1 MGVCDPPS
9 EGVKDMVHAAWDW
22 TATTHPAEDL
32 ELVLLSVAADRGV
45 PGKGLHGWPI
55 GLDLF
60 DKRGDRVAK
69 IFTGGG
75 TETIHVLATSG
86 VADSVRESVTK
97 RPCKTAR
104 VDTCVDSLVKY
115 EDLVSSVLEVAG
127 PQTKI
132 TVFESFKGS
141 EQLGRTVYVGAPTSA
156 VRLRIYEKHLESP
169 GLFEPGT
176 NRIEVQLRPPSR
188 SKEAVSTWD
197 RWATFGASKLS
208 RRVGEVLGQKI
219 EPAGSLEKKRGTPT
233 LEESLEAMGKQYGP
247 SVERFLALSGGD
259 LDTVLGHL
267 LRS

>member
-1 MGVCDPPS
+1 MGGLRPASGRV
-9 EGVKDMVHAAWDW
+9 VVMVQASWDW
-22 TATTHPAEDL
+22 SATTHPVEDF
-32 ELVLLSVAADRGV
+32 ELVVLSVAADRGV
-45 PGKGLHGWPI
+45 PGKGLHGWPV

-69 IFTGGG
+69 VFTGGS
-75 TETIHVLATSG
+75 TETIHVLATAG

-132 TVFESFKGS
+132 TVFKSFKGT

-169 GLFEPGT
+169 GLFEAGT
-176 NRIEVQLRPPSR
+176 NRVEVQLRPPSR
-188 SKEAVSTWD
+188 SKEAVSTWS
-197 RWATFGASKLS
+197 RWETFGASKLS

-233 LEESLEAMGKQYGP
+233 LEESLEAMGRQYGP

-259 LDTVLGHL
+259 LDTVLAHL